1 MFFYR
6 CHGWVM
12 WGGGGG
18 WGGAHV
24 QRSDKK
30 EGELKVKKDS
40 FDLHTPGLCII
51 LSEGGVWATRE
62 RLSKLQGKRTQRE
75 FLCLTQSQFSMAQQ
89 NKQGITA
96 REFSVWFSFFERKLI
111 LYCNFWSHFELNV
124 SLLN

>member
-12 WGGGGG
+12 

-51 LSEGGVWATRE
+51 MSEGGV
-62 RLSKLQGKRTQRE
+62 
-75 FLCLTQSQFSMAQQ
+75 
-89 NKQGITA
+89 
-96 REFSVWFSFFERKLI
+96 
-111 LYCNFWSHFELNV
+111 
-124 SLLN
+124 